1 MRYLHV
7 YLLDVTLSCG
17 PVNFSAHKLV
27 LSVCSG
33 YFAGLFSRKNSRFR
47 SEHAIV
53 YLKDIDARHMELLL
67 SYMYRGE
74 INVEES
80 ELVGLLATAKGLQI
94 KGLTESNEDSAPTYS
109 DASPGVVGSS
119 KRKESSSQ
127 DRNGASIVKRIKEES
142 MLNPLVEVIE
152 TESELPRLR
161 GSAFHSSMDN
171 SDSFPAQDEESE
183 DYIDEDQSQLQ
194 HNNPVSKRFSFI
206 LLLTLLHFWCFGLIF
221 SCLEFVFKILRLVFF
236 VFH

>member
-1 MRYLHV
+1 
-7 YLLDVTLSCG
+7 
-17 PVNFSAHKLV
+17 
-27 LSVCSG
+27 
-33 YFAGLFSRKNSRFR
+33 
-47 SEHAIV
+47 
-53 YLKDIDARHMELLL
+53 MELLL

-94 KGLTESNEDSAPTYS
+94 KGLTESNEDSASTYR
-109 DASPGVVGSS
+109 DASPGVVGTS

-127 DRNGASIVKRIKEES
+127 DRNGASIVKRIKQES

-152 TESELPRLR
+152 TESDLPGLR
-161 GSAFHSSMDN
+161 ESAFHSSMDN

-194 HNNPVSKRFSFI
+194 HNNPVSKCFFFI
-206 LLLTLLHFWCFGLIF
+206 LLLTLLLCWWLGFIFHAFSLVKICF
-221 SCLEFVFKILRLVFF
+221 LRFL
-236 VFH
+236 